1 MGQQEEE
8 RNEEE
13 RKRKRRHLKPVK
25 ESSARHVSEGQD
37 VNVPCSSATSS
48 LTTIYFLNNMIHC
61 YKNEAISFNI

>member
-8 RNEEE
+8 GNEEE

-25 ESSARHVSEGQD
+25 ESSTGHVPVGQD

-48 LTTIYFLNNMIHC
+48 LATIYFLNNMIHC
-61 YKNEAISFNI
+61 YKNEAIH